1 MINIGAIVV
10 EDFKPSSSSSS
21 SSCNLALTLNV
32 GVKLS
37 CDSLAPMTR
46 NWYENHGKMI
56 GTIWKIT

>member
-10 EDFKPSSSSSS
+10 EDFKPSSSS

-46 NWYENHGKMI
+46 NWDENHGKMI
-56 GTIWKIT
+56 GT